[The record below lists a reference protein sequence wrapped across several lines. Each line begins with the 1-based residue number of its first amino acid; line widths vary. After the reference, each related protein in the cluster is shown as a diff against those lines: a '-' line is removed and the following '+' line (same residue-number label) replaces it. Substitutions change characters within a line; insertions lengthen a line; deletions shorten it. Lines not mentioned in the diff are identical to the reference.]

1 MKKKFYQRLKKYRIL
16 IFHRIIIYP
25 RAKLNRA
32 TKKKR
37 ANHIGIKRSVG
48 IIVRAGKSITEFEL

>member
-1 MKKKFYQRLKKYRIL
+1 MKKKFYRRLKKYRIL

-25 RAKLNRA
+25 LNRA